1 MKDIIRMNQLAGI
14 ITEGQAKK
22 MMEILTEGE
31 VDEMATLINKK
42 SSEGSGKPVQVGDTI
57 KWQQAVSSGDNYY
70 GKNYVT
76 MKGKVTKL
84 LGSANVEAEDLE
96 TGDLYRV
103 SRKELTV
110 ISEMEGTLNE
120 ANPDL
125 TKFKNYLNKKS
136 FGMEVLDEPGPNI
149 YFEFWTPAGS
159 QAFED
164 LLNKLSLKFKK
175 NTERDGGKLVTMY
188 YVDKASAKQLF
199 GK

>member
-14 ITEGQAKK
+14 ITEGQARK

-31 VDEMATLINKK
+31 VDEMATLINKKPSGNEKSLQVGDIIKWQQAVSSGDNYLGKNYVTMKGKVTKILGPSNVEAEDLETGDLYKVSRKELTVVSEMATLINKK

-76 MKGKVTKL
+76 MKGKVTRL

-110 ISEMEGTLNE
+110 IS
-120 ANPDL
+120 
-125 TKFKNYLNKKS
+125 
-136 FGMEVLDEPGPNI
+136 
-149 YFEFWTPAGS
+149 
-159 QAFED
+159 
-164 LLNKLSLKFKK
+164 
-175 NTERDGGKLVTMY
+175 
-188 YVDKASAKQLF
+188 
-199 GK
+199 

>member
-1 MKDIIRMNQLAGI
+1 MKDIIRMNQLAGV
-14 ITEGQAKK
+14 ITEGQARK
-22 MMEILTEGE
+22 MMEVLDEEDPDFDALKNYLETNAAGMEVLDEPGSTVYFEFWGESFEDLLNKLNLYYKRSTERDGGQLVTVFNVDKAGIKQLLGKK
-31 VDEMATLINKK
+31 VDEMA
-42 SSEGSGKPVQVGDTI
+42 
-57 KWQQAVSSGDNYY
+57 
-70 GKNYVT
+70 
-76 MKGKVTKL
+76 
-84 LGSANVEAEDLE
+84 
-96 TGDLYRV
+96 
-103 SRKELTV
+103 
-110 ISEMEGTLNE
+110 TLNE

>member
-22 MMEILTEGE
+22 MMTILNEEE
-31 VDEMATLINKK
+31 VDEMATL
-42 SSEGSGKPVQVGDTI
+42 
-57 KWQQAVSSGDNYY
+57 
-70 GKNYVT
+70 
-76 MKGKVTKL
+76 
-84 LGSANVEAEDLE
+84 
-96 TGDLYRV
+96 
-103 SRKELTV
+103 
-110 ISEMEGTLNE
+110 NE
-120 ANPDL
+120 ANPDV

>member
-14 ITEGQAKK
+14 ITEGQARK

-31 VDEMATLINKK
+31 VDEMATLISKK
-42 SSEGSGKPVQVGDTI
+42 SSGNEKSLQVGDII
-57 KWQQAVSSGDNYY
+57 KWQQAVSSGDNYL

-76 MKGKVTKL
+76 MKGKVTKI
-84 LGSANVEAEDLE
+84 LGPSNVEAEDLE

-110 ISEMEGTLNE
+110 ISEMTETLNE
-120 ANPDL
+120 GNPDL

-149 YFEFWTPAGS
+149 YFEFWTPSGS